1 MILGLRRYRVQRAA
15 RAPLVHF
22 MLDSLRASG
31 CRILHE
37 PDPGEAP
44 FVITFETPAG
54 ERMGIVAYA
63 FLANE
68 SPTKVNRPDDERSF
82 QVKYGPDD
90 KQLHALW
97 QDPLGLL
104 TTLLIG
110 IDPDEGFFVAADPEV
125 HNPTRFF
132 IRIEFKERHAAATR
146 RDGWHVWER
155 ASRGPRHLQ
164 PGERLYSFET
174 MIGGT
179 KDAFLDLIRF
189 ERAALGLSPGDRHLL
204 AERPDLFSAAPAPGD
219 VAAAQQLA
227 ASAASHPLVAEFELA
242 PEQILELIAGARRLK
257 MAVRGW
263 VAEEKLRETLAATRG
278 VTACE
283 RLDEEGGADL
293 RVRWRGGP
301 PLLVECKNV
310 LRQRTARGLAKID
323 FQRTRAS
330 KTDPCSR
337 YYAPSDFDIVAGCL
351 HAVTEEWEFR
361 YVEPWAL
368 EPRGSCPGKLDN
380 KVVID
385 ERWTENAGAAFEAAY
400 ARVGSAR

>member
-1 MILGLRRYRVQRAA
+1 MN
-15 RAPLVHF
+15 F

-31 CRILHE
+31 CRILHT
-37 PDPGEAP
+37 PDPAEAP
-44 FVITFETPAG
+44 FVITFETATG

-90 KQLHALW
+90 KQLHELW
-97 QDPLGLL
+97 QDPLGLF

-110 IDPDEGFFVAADPEV
+110 IDPADGFFVAADPEV

-132 IRIEFKERHAAATR
+132 IRMEFKERHAAAIK

-155 ASRGPRHLQ
+155 TSRGPRHLQ
-164 PGERLYSFET
+164 LGERLYGFET
-174 MIGGT
+174 MVGGT

-204 AERPDLFSAAPAPGD
+204 AERPNLFSATPTSAD

-227 ASAASHPLVAEFELA
+227 HQAVHPLAAEFELA
-242 PEQILELIAGARRLK
+242 PDQILELIASARRLK

-263 VAEEKLRETLAATRG
+263 VAEEKLRETLASTRG

-293 RVRWRGGP
+293 RVRWQGGP

-310 LRQRTARGLAKID
+310 LRQRPKIGLAKID

-330 KTDPCSR
+330 KIDPCSR
-337 YYAPSDFDIVAGCL
+337 YYAPTDFDVVAGCL

-361 YVEPWAL
+361 YVEPWRL
-368 EPRGSCPGKLDN
+368 DPRKGCPGKLDN
-380 KVVID
+380 RVVID
-385 ERWTENAGAAFEAAY
+385 GRWTSDAGAAFEAAY
-400 ARVGSAR
+400 ARVGSVR